1 MNILVFGKD
10 GQLGRAFQSVFTD
23 QRLGEHRIHY
33 VGRAQ
38 CDLSNADAIS
48 NLLRETKPNLIIN
61 AAAYTAVDQAEQETD
76 LVYAV
81 NANAPAIMVQ
91 YAVKEGATLVA
102 LLHRLRV

>member
-48 NLLRETKPNLIIN
+48 NLLRETKPNLI
-61 AAAYTAVDQAEQETD
+61 Y
-76 LVYAV
+76 
-81 NANAPAIMVQ
+81 P
-91 YAVKEGATLVA
+91 KTLQLIRHLPLQVSPRYN
-102 LLHRLRV
+102 LKSKPD